1 MADGY
6 QNKKLM
12 KIQNK
17 IFYIVSLLLLTSCLT
32 IEEDLQINKD
42 GSGKAKIAIKFSDL
56 KENIDKISPEQS
68 DFNFT
73 LLKAKND
80 SLQHIKGVSNVS
92 MNSNTQFLEFSLKFD
107 FASIQSLN
115 LAMQAI
121 WDIEEDYIKQKG
133 KKITV
138 SPFETVQIKNKVINS
153 QHAEEILGNTH
164 YELKITTESISGV
177 KSELSPVTT
186 DTTLAI
192 KKNLND
198 LIPSKLSTNFKF
210 F

>member
-1 MADGY
+1 
-6 QNKKLM
+6 M

-17 IFYIVSLLLLTSCLT
+17 IFYFVSLLLLTSCLT

-121 WDIEEDYIKQKG
+121 WDMEEDYIKQKG

-153 QHAEEILGNTH
+153 QHAEEILENTH
-164 YELKITTESISGV
+164 YELKITAESISGV